1 MYQVKK
7 PNQKMKKYYRKI
19 KKKKKITALILIEK
33 KKNICEIKKNIK
45 KKNLILNLISSL
57 NLQKKK
63 TISFITMSIK

>member
-1 MYQVKK
+1 MYLVKK
-7 PNQKMKKYYRKI
+7 PNPKTKKYYRKI

>member
-1 MYQVKK
+1 MYLVKK
-7 PNQKMKKYYRKI
+7 PNPKKKKYYRKI